1 MKNLVVRTIPQLL
14 GYPRGTADLEVLL
27 AEGWTVKMGTP
38 MISSSGR
45 TECIEYI
52 LEKED

>member
-1 MKNLVVRTIPQLL
+1 MKNLVVRTVPQLL
-14 GYPRGTADLEVLL
+14 GYPSGTADLEILL